1 AYIKGCINVAACLI
15 QKDVPTYMPMEMFA
29 TLMEQVT
36 RFDEILWGTIQQ
48 ALALE
53 EDDLI
58 ISDVEPDFHCD
69 ASDYPDAG
77 SGGLGLLQSN
87 ATDAQTA
94 QRDTLSFN
102 AALHRAGRAT
112 HRLLDSHGMNSS
124 MEATV
129 AQLEE
134 VWEPVCKVMGCDH
147 SNFFDIHLM
156 SHKHT
161 VALTQLTQTHAV
173 AQLRSHIR
181 SRNRLEIRVQR
192 FLSEHGSAFADRFYR
207 HEVQEASLQSYG
219 DLQHQA
225 VLRFVLPLM
234 PSLNNETKVWRMVNN
249 VKLAKFLAA
258 FEAKD
263 VALVETKQQSTFA
276 WGRLRR
282 WLGDVFECLGKFNVV
297 GGVGY
302 GKMFGAYVGGS
313 FGLATGAS
321 GDLKKIFTERKKP
334 SASIGVGMGLVAG
347 NVGPLWRAGVG
358 VGGSVKCSRS
368 GCTVGLAV
376 GTVGSAVWDGTG
388 RECCFG
394 RRMGPLKCKKSAG
407 TTFLATCCSFNFIT
421 GSTSCR

>member
-1 AYIKGCINVAACLI
+1 METTIIGYLLNQEYGPHAELATALSMVLMNLTEFAGQIRETDLPPNENVTHHFGVDPHGDLTELYDKVQGFYHVLHEALGSSSSLCPMNAEAYIKGCINVAACLI
-15 QKDVPTYMPMEMFA
+15 QKDVPTYIPMEMFA

-69 ASDYPDAG
+69 ASDYPDAD

-87 ATDAQTA
+87 ATDAKTA

-134 VWEPVCKVMGCDH
+134 VWEPVCKVLGCDH

-161 VALTQLTQTHAV
+161 VALTQTHAV

-192 FLSEHGSAFADRFYR
+192 FLSEHGGAFADRFYR
-207 HEVQEASLQSYG
+207 HKVQEASLQSAHG
-219 DLQHQA
+219 QA
-225 VLRFVLPLM
+225 LKRLGKHVVPPCPNMSEPCKLRH
-234 PSLNNETKVWRMVNN
+234 VNN
-249 VKLAKFLAA
+249 LCL
-258 FEAKD
+258 
-263 VALVETKQQSTFA
+263 
-276 WGRLRR
+276 RLRLWGFGTSGR
-282 WLGDVFECLGKFNVV
+282 VAVRASAHAQLEQRDQGMAH
-297 GGVGY
+297 GGQ
-302 GKMFGAYVGGS
+302 
-313 FGLATGAS
+313 
-321 GDLKKIFTERKKP
+321 
-334 SASIGVGMGLVAG
+334 
-347 NVGPLWRAGVG
+347 
-358 VGGSVKCSRS
+358 
-368 GCTVGLAV
+368 
-376 GTVGSAVWDGTG
+376 
-388 RECCFG
+388 REACEV
-394 RRMGPLKCKKSAG
+394 P
-407 TTFLATCCSFNFIT
+407 
-421 GSTSCR
+421 